1 MIPFIDLRPQ
11 NDALRG
17 EIEAALGR
25 VLDSGVYALGPE
37 VAAFEEEFA
46 ASCEVAFAVAVNS
59 GTAALQLAL
68 LAAGVGPGDEVVT
81 TPFTFIATACA
92 IRYVGAN
99 PVFAD
104 IDFATRN
111 LDPEAVAKALTP
123 RTRALIP
130 VHLYGQVADM
140 DPLRALCERRGIALI
155 EDAAQAHGARYR
167 GAPAGSLGA
176 LGCFSFYPTKNL
188 GALGEGGLVTTRDA
202 KLADQLRL
210 LRDWGG
216 REKYQHDMVAYNAR
230 MDAFQGAVLRV
241 KLRHL
246 EAWNEQR
253 RALAARYAE
262 WLPKIGLEAPAE
274 QPGCRHVW
282 HVYAVRVPERER
294 VAAALREQGIGTAL
308 VYPRPLHLQP
318 AFADLGL
325 GVGSFPNAERAARE
339 LLGLPMYPGLAADA
353 PQRVVAGA
361 RPGPSVTDGGGASGP
376 CRSQCGAAPGRPR
389 SCAAP

>member
-11 NDALRG
+11 NEALRA

-25 VLDSGVYALGPE
+25 VLDSGVYVLGPE

-68 LAAGVGPGDEVVT
+68 LAAGIGPGDEVVT

-111 LDPEAVAKALTP
+111 LDPEAALKVLTP

-167 GAPAGSLGA
+167 GAPAGSLGE

-202 KLADQLRL
+202 KLADRLRL

-216 REKYQHDMVAYNAR
+216 REKYQHDRVAYNAR

-241 KLRHL
+241 KLRRL

-253 RALAARYAE
+253 RALAARYASL
-262 WLPKIGLEAPAE
+262 LPEIGLEAPAE
-274 QPGCRHVW
+274 LPGCRHVF

-294 VAAALREQGIGTAL
+294 VAAALREQGIGTGV

-353 PQRVVAGA
+353 PQRVVEALSRA
-361 RPGPSVTDGGGASGP
+361 LA
-376 CRSQCGAAPGRPR
+376 
-389 SCAAP
+389 

>member
-11 NDALRG
+11 NDTLRR
-17 EIEAALGR
+17 EIEAALRR
-25 VLDSGVYALGPE
+25 VLDSGAYALGPE
-37 VAAFEEEFA
+37 VAAFENEFA
-46 ASCEVAFAVAVNS
+46 AYCGVPFAVALNS
-59 GTAALQLAL
+59 GTAALHLAL
-68 LAAGVGPGDEVVT
+68 LAVGVGPGDDVVT

-104 IDFATRN
+104 IHFATRN

-123 RTRALIP
+123 RTRAILP

-140 DPLRALCERRGIALI
+140 DPLRALAEARGIALI
-155 EDAAQAHGARYR
+155 EDAAQAHGAHYH
-167 GAPAGSLGA
+167 GAPAGALGA

-202 KLADQLRL
+202 NLAEPLRL

-216 REKYQHDMVAYNAR
+216 REKYQHDIVAYNAR

-241 KLRHL
+241 KLAHL
-246 EAWNEQR
+246 DAWNAER

-262 WLPKIGLEAPAE
+262 WLPKVGLEPPE
-274 QPGCRHVW
+274 EGPGCRHVW
-282 HVYAVRVPERER
+282 HVYAVRVPDRER
-294 VAAALREQGIGTAL
+294 VAAALREQGIGTAV

-339 LLGLPMYPGLAADA
+339 LLALPMYPGLSESA
-353 PQRVVAGA
+353 PRRVVEAIGKA
-361 RPGPSVTDGGGASGP
+361 L
-376 CRSQCGAAPGRPR
+376 GR
-389 SCAAP
+389 